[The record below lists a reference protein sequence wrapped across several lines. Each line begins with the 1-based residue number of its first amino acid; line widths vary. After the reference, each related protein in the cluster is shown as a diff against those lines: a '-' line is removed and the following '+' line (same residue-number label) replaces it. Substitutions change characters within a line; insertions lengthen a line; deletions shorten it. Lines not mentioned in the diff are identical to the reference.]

1 MGRKPKCMVDKTRTL
16 CKYGNTWYFVEN
28 GKWNNK
34 ATTLC
39 KYSNKW
45 YYVKNGKMD
54 RTYTGYVNYNGSKYY
69 ICCVMIKL
77 REGIVMDIYS
87 VKEMADMLDINTEN
101 VRRWSR
107 LHLLRI
113 KATKLDY

>member
-1 MGRKPKCMVDKTRTL
+1 
-16 CKYGNTWYFVEN
+16 
-28 GKWNNK
+28 
-34 ATTLC
+34 
-39 KYSNKW
+39 
-45 YYVKNGKMD
+45 
-54 RTYTGYVNYNGSKYY
+54 
-69 ICCVMIKL
+69 MIKL
-77 REGIVMDIYS
+77 QEGIAMDIYS